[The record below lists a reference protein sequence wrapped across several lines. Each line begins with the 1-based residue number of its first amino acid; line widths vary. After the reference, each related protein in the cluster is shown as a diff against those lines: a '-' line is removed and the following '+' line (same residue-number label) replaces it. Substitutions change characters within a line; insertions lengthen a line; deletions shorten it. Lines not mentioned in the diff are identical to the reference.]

1 MTINTDDPA
10 YIVDGVLTD
19 GEAWVALGTTTLS
32 SGAVNIGFT
41 STTGAN
47 DWSQYMDLVL
57 VSYLRSDE
65 SAQASYMRV
74 MVNSASVVTGGY
86 AQQGL
91 WGSATGL
98 AGAVTAAAN
107 VSTTQGIAGYIPAD
121 SVGANIFGASVTNI
135 FDINSG
141 KYKQMIT
148 KSAADNNLATTAAGG
163 YVSVFGTTVKTQ
175 APVTSVYISLY
186 PTGSDD
192 LVAGSRVDLFGILP
206 RMVTA

>member
-1 MTINTDDPA
+1 MTVNTATPD

-41 STTGAN
+41 SSTGAN

-65 SAQASYMRV
+65 TAGVSYLRV
-74 MVNSASVVTGGY
+74 MVNSASTVTNGY
-86 AQQGL
+86 QDQGL
-91 WGSATGL
+91 WGD
-98 AGAVTAAAN
+98 GANPYAAKN
-107 VSTTQGIAGYIPAD
+107 TSTIQGIAGYIVAD
-121 SVGANIFGASVTNI
+121 NATANIFGCAITTI

-141 KYKQMIT
+141 KHKTFTTQ
-148 KSAADNNLATTAAGG
+148 SAADCAGSG
-163 YVSVFGTTVKTQ
+163 NVSVFTNTRRSQ
-175 APVTSVYISLY
+175 APVTSVYVSLY

-192 LVAGSRVDLFGILP
+192 LVAGSRVDLFGVLP

>member
-1 MTINTDDPA
+1 MTVNTATPD

-19 GEAWVALGTTTLS
+19 GEAWVPLGTTILS

-47 DWSQYMDLVL
+47 DWSQYMNLVL
-57 VSYLRSDE
+57 ISYLRSDE
-65 SAQASYMRV
+65 SATSSYLRL

-86 AQQGL
+86 DDQGQ
-91 WGSATGL
+91 WTVSTTNTGSKNT
-98 AGAVTAAAN
+98 
-107 VSTTQGIAGYIPAD
+107 STTQGMAGYIAG
-121 SVGANIFGASVTNI
+121 SSAGANIFSAHVTTI

-141 KYKQMIT
+141 KYTNMQT
-148 KSAADNNLATTAAGG
+148 KSAQDL
-163 YVSVFGTTVKTQ
+163 TTVSGHVANWNTTRKSQ
-175 APVTSVYISLY
+175 APVTSVYVSLY

-192 LVAGSRVDLFGILP
+192 LVSGSRVDLFGVLP